1 MNLTNQTFSREATL
15 RGAKLCRIKRAQEC
29 SITWSIYGVRSL
41 SQDRLTGGGRG
52 GLLATVGLVVLS
64 SDLLEIVV
72 VCLEVLVLDQLYI
85 KLGLLRLTL
94 LVILLAV
101 HVDGLSSDFLELS
114 IVVSKIKN

>member
-29 SITWSIYGVRSL
+29 SITRSIYGVRSL
-41 SQDRLTGGGRG
+41 SLSLSGGGRG
-52 GLLATVGLVVLS
+52 GLLATVGRVVLS